1 MVKRTKVKR
10 QTIERYYS
18 FYNQLQSKNLNAED
32 LIDLDRKEFKE
43 RLGIKKLSIQY
54 YQALKRILLSLPDKE
69 DNIYKYHKQKVFS
82 ILGHRVGTRE
92 EEGFRIDFRERV
104 SITKEGETYYSAH
117 YRGSDNSERHIFAP
131 NLKRL
136 KEILAQLESV
146 YHTKYKKESQQILK
160 YTAFVDRTIQTELQ
174 QYIIE

>member
-1 MVKRTKVKR
+1 MIKRTKVKR
-10 QTIERYYS
+10 ITIERYYS

-43 RLGIKKLSIQY
+43 RLGIKKLSVKY
-54 YQALKRILLSLPDKE
+54 HQALKRILVSLPDKE
-69 DNIYKYHKQKVFS
+69 DNIFKYHKQKVFS
-82 ILGHRVGTRE
+82 LLGHRIGVRE
-92 EEGFRIDFRERV
+92 EEGFRIDFRVRV
-104 SITKEGETYYSAH
+104 STTKEGETYYSAH
-117 YRGSDNSERHIFAP
+117 YRGADGSERHIFAP

-160 YTAFVDRTIQTELQ
+160 YTAFIDRTIQSEIQ
-174 QYIIE
+174 QYILE